1 LDILDE
7 ACARK
12 STMQEKLEVNDDY
25 QKAEKEIESIQK
37 KITKAIENQDYFTAA
52 DLKEKEENLKQKLQ
66 SIRNKSTI
74 PTHLRSMIDAKDI
87 GNVLAEKT

>member
-1 LDILDE
+1 
-7 ACARK
+7 
-12 STMQEKLEVNDDY
+12 MQEKLEVNDDY

-66 SIRNKSTI
+66 AIRNKSTI
-74 PTHLRSMIDAKDI
+74 PTHLRSSIDANDI